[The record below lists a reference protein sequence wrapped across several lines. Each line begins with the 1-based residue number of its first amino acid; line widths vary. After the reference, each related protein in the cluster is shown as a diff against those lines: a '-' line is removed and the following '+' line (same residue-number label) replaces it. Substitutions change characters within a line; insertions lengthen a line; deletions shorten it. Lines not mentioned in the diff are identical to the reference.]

1 MSPSAG
7 FATVP
12 GLRLTSLSFR
22 GAHGFPWT
30 WRKVLQEMRR
40 LIISVVTLA
49 VGLAVTACI
58 GETSEHAT
66 ITPADLMN
74 RLNGERP
81 PVVLDVRSPD
91 EYRMGHVPGAINIPH
106 RQVGARLDEL
116 TEAKQRALVVYCEG
130 GPRTEYAESVLRQA
144 GFEQVYHLEG
154 DMGAWRMNRLP
165 VETR

>member
-1 MSPSAG
+1 
-7 FATVP
+7 
-12 GLRLTSLSFR
+12 
-22 GAHGFPWT
+22 
-30 WRKVLQEMRR
+30 MRR
-40 LIISVVTLA
+40 I
-49 VGLAVTACI
+49 AVTAAALALTLVTAACI

-66 ITPADLMN
+66 ITPAELMN
-74 RLNGERP
+74 RLNSERP

-116 TEAKQRALVVYCEG
+116 GAAKQRGLVVYCEG

-154 DMGAWRMNRLP
+154 DMGAWRMSRMP